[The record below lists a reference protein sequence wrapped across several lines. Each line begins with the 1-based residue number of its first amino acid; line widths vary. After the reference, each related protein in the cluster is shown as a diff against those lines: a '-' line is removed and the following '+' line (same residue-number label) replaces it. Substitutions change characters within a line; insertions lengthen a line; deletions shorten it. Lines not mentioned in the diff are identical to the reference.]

1 MKNHLK
7 IICLS
12 LLLAG
17 GLLIPFQSLFAAK
30 TAAPAAQQDYTVLG
44 GEWLRTDGNYLVKVS
59 EVQTDGKAVVKYFNP
74 KPIHVEKS
82 AISTQKG
89 LVKLFIQLQD
99 TGYEGSTYTLYYY
112 VEKDALAGFYYQATM
127 DRTYKVIFMRKNN

>member
-30 TAAPAAQQDYTVLG
+30 TAAPAAQRDYTVLG

>member
-74 KPIHVEKS
+74 KPIHVEQS
-82 AISTQKG
+82 AISTQEG
-89 LVKLFIQLQD
+89 LIKLFIQLQD

-112 VEKDALAGFYYQATM
+112 AEQDALAGFYYQATM